1 MRATAFGVRRAKKRK
16 TGQVRGSVLNPK
28 NENSSGRPQGEFGL
42 LEAEFGLL
50 LRQAE
55 DGPGPGGPGGPATGT
70 TGGAGVATRS
80 EEPGSDRFRS
90 RDEDDEEPG
99 RPRRC
104 SRRVVDPQH
113 PGKAV
118 WDVGISIMIVYSVL
132 VEPFRIG
139 FGVEVS
145 GAMLAI
151 DIFVDCLFVI
161 DIVLTFFTAYLDERE
176 VLVTNRLR
184 IAQRYLRGFFV
195 IDVAS
200 VFPAELFLLAIQ
212 PDIATQA
219 RAVKLLRLVRLMKLG
234 RLFKLKRLVLLVE
247 EKLNF
252 SLQVMDMLKMLVK
265 VLFIVH
271 WLACLTFL
279 VASPVCADGTA
290 MPCPPPESPNDDTR
304 FWSNW
309 VRMFQVDKFDL
320 AARYLSTFHFITA
333 TLMAVG
339 YGDIFPAN
347 SFERIVCIVSQITG
361 AVLFGFLLSCITA
374 VLEFTHPRELEHKK
388 RMSEIKNWLRNRS
401 LPQPLKT
408 QVWSHFCYVTAQR
421 SAFKDEHTMLLSLPT
436 HLRSQLVES
445 SQKTYFQAIQAS
457 LGNFEKGLV
466 AELAVQVMPMQVP
479 YHMCILET
487 GELTTELY
495 VVVTGRVEAVLVEER
510 HNENP
515 EQLEAFLKLCLA
527 SSDPRRNGGGVA
539 REDLFD
545 EPSGNSLPDA
555 SADGEEAR
563 PRAERTRR
571 RQATPTRGLIQRARS
586 FLTEG
591 VGLAAPAPSEDIIQI
606 LCGIYGELEA
616 FGHCAVAPL
625 RFRGGCY
632 QSEIFSISQDI
643 LDRAMSAYP
652 GRQQEFE
659 VQCRSAT
666 KELARAMLSAEW
678 SGQLPQCAQ
687 PTQRLKGLVV
697 YRTKATDV
705 RQLPADVLE
714 EADEAGFAQAS
725 EAVRCVSSK
734 RLDKGGKVVTEVEP
748 VQDIIRRWVI
758 PHNDSRKIIWDLW
771 IGGLIIYS
779 VIAIT
784 FSVSFH
790 TTPVS
795 FFIVVDVIVDVF
807 FGVDMI
813 LSCRTAF
820 VDSNGLVNTVPYDI
834 YRHYLKGQ
842 FLVDFLSTV
851 PIDRIVEAFLA
862 DASNYGRMLK
872 LTRFARIFRLMKL
885 ARMLKLFRLV
895 QSAESSVQVS
905 PLFLRL
911 GLLFM
916 NVCFLAHVV
925 ACMWHWLATLPLDP
939 QGCVSGRLECFG
951 DDSIEDGSATW
962 LQGSGGSQ
970 NTDTNAK
977 KYVAALYWVFTTMT
991 TVGYGDIF
999 PMNNIER
1006 VFAVG
1011 VMIFGATVFGYIVG
1025 SVAEM
1030 ATHGRQNPAAQSLLM
1045 MRQYCEEH
1053 GFHQKVVNSV
1063 RRHVEFWYQ
1072 EMSPFDAEPEILH
1085 KLPAP
1090 LRREVILHIHR
1101 HVIGGGIALFALSMP
1116 AWLQALLVRL
1126 LEPQAFAP
1134 GELIVPPTEAGSSS
1148 DLIFVYEGSCEAILN
1163 ATGRP
1168 LTQAPSARRRGRKK
1182 EVRGVYLG
1190 DSYLVLETYPAGT
1203 MLGFEALLG
1212 EEALQSFGCP
1222 RDCAVRCSATG
1233 TCSVFA
1239 MKVAALVDAH
1249 RSTPHLGGMLTE
1261 LMTCVIV
1268 TEGRRRV
1275 KERQRCEEGR
1285 SYETTL
1291 EAYRAA
1297 KAAQT
1302 LRAAAAATE
1311 SSPEAH
1317 EAFRLTPQA
1326 RNRGPRLQ
1334 PPGMDRVPEPTEDL
1348 PRLPTPGG
1356 GDSATTWDPGGQDR
1370 AESGGGEP
1378 KGPFASLHTP
1388 QHDPPEGDPTDGMD
1402 KSGKEPEVTRGPRRD
1417 SEASA
1422 TSLR

>member
-1 MRATAFGVRRAKKRK
+1 
-16 TGQVRGSVLNPK
+16 
-28 NENSSGRPQGEFGL
+28 
-42 LEAEFGLL
+42 
-50 LRQAE
+50 
-55 DGPGPGGPGGPATGT
+55 PGGPATGT

-99 RPRRC
+99 RPQRC

-290 MPCPPPESPNDDTR
+290 MPCPPPEGPNDDTR

-421 SAFKDEHTMLLSLPT
+421 SAFKDEHAMLLSLPT

-445 SQKTYFQAIQAS
+445 SQKMYFQAIQAS

-591 VGLAAPAPSEDIIQI
+591 VGFAAPAPSEDIIQI

-714 EADEAGFAQAS
+714 EADEAGFAQ

-748 VQDIIRRWVI
+748 VQD
-758 PHNDSRKIIWDLW
+758 P
-771 IGGLIIYS
+771 
-779 VIAIT
+779 
-784 FSVSFH
+784 
-790 TTPVS
+790 
-795 FFIVVDVIVDVF
+795 
-807 FGVDMI
+807 
-813 LSCRTAF
+813 SCRHQAAHILRT
-820 VDSNGLVNTVPYDI
+820 SSGSE
-834 YRHYLKGQ
+834 
-842 FLVDFLSTV
+842 LS
-851 PIDRIVEAFLA
+851 DCLQQRIVEQPSADPAEAFGEEEEEEEEVEVQSGHGSGPTEAEEGTASTFLA
-862 DASNYGRMLK
+862 AVKARLTQWGKVAEYHKFVLALSGCVDVKAALKILRGHDDLIAVFQRKFAPDADLSAVKAEIKEEDEPRPPPFPPARAKVELQAEPVVDSTGVKAEDDDTPRPP
-872 LTRFARIFRLMKL
+872 RFA
-885 ARMLKLFRLV
+885 
-895 QSAESSVQVS
+895 
-905 PLFLRL
+905 PLERRPPPR
-911 GLLFM
+911 
-916 NVCFLAHVV
+916 V
-925 ACMWHWLATLPLDP
+925 
-939 QGCVSGRLECFG
+939 G
-951 DDSIEDGSATW
+951 DDSD
-962 LQGSGGSQ
+962 
-970 NTDTNAK
+970 
-977 KYVAALYWVFTTMT
+977 
-991 TVGYGDIF
+991 
-999 PMNNIER
+999 
-1006 VFAVG
+1006 
-1011 VMIFGATVFGYIVG
+1011 
-1025 SVAEM
+1025 
-1030 ATHGRQNPAAQSLLM
+1030 
-1045 MRQYCEEH
+1045 EEH
-1053 GFHQKVVNSV
+1053 FDETAVATAASQGPRACVEELARLLFSRGRKAGDQTAQRVQMQRYAEKVSARPRFPRELYVLRGLPGIGKTEYAMERLLEMRPLDRGEEQSARLTHVCSV
-1063 RRHVEFWYQ
+1063 DDFLESFRGEPFKLEAAHRRNE
-1072 EMSPFDAEPEILH
+1072 A
-1085 KLPAP
+1085 
-1090 LRREVILHIHR
+1090 R
-1101 HVIGGGIALFALSMP
+1101 
-1116 AWLQALLVRL
+1116 ALLVM
-1126 LEPQAFAP
+1126 
-1134 GELIVPPTEAGSSS
+1134 EAGIHPVFIDSSNLRLWEMRPYVLLAERLGYVVNVVEPWEICAKYR
-1148 DLIFVYEGSCEAILN
+1148 DLSFLAVMLDTAE
-1163 ATGRP
+1163 R
-1168 LTQAPSARRRGRKK
+1168 RRRGR
-1182 EVRGVYLG
+1182 
-1190 DSYLVLETYPAGT
+1190 VLPRQ
-1203 MLGFEALLG
+1203 ALL
-1212 EEALQSFGCP
+1212 ALLKAF
-1222 RDCAVRCSATG
+1222 
-1233 TCSVFA
+1233 
-1239 MKVAALVDAH
+1239 
-1249 RSTPHLGGMLTE
+1249 
-1261 LMTCVIV
+1261 
-1268 TEGRRRV
+1268 
-1275 KERQRCEEGR
+1275 
-1285 SYETTL
+1285 ET
-1291 EAYRAA
+1291 
-1297 KAAQT
+1297 
-1302 LRAAAAATE
+1302 
-1311 SSPEAH
+1311 
-1317 EAFRLTPQA
+1317 
-1326 RNRGPRLQ
+1326 
-1334 PPGMDRVPEPTEDL
+1334 L
-1348 PRLPTPGG
+1348 P
-1356 GDSATTWDPGGQDR
+1356 
-1370 AESGGGEP
+1370 
-1378 KGPFASLHTP
+1378 
-1388 QHDPPEGDPTDGMD
+1388 
-1402 KSGKEPEVTRGPRRD
+1402 D
-1417 SEASA
+1417 SEAVRRAPRRGARHDLLAS
-1422 TSLR
+1422 R

>member
-1 MRATAFGVRRAKKRK
+1 MSTYSGSWVPSGEPGTIMPDSNVLAKPSDKRIDLPRSNGTKVDLTPNASMFSYETSTVATEQVSNRIVTKDWQVLLAVLVFGPSCTDRRTPPKEADLQYMVTKLSQLAIKHEYVLNSIKRDTSLYVFVKPGSEGLIPILFATSEKWHKTQQETPHLVDAWLRVVLFQALLIELGNRLLTASNSEETMQSAKELAENGMGPDGGEAQGGSPYAHQVHQAIWWPMWASQSQMPLISSNSTVTYSWLFLVLHIRAFVDEWGQRSSRQHITRTPETIFLELIHFTDLEAIIHVPIRAGNTVPYFTAAYQIKVKLVVWSLIPAVTLSCGSLGMSFLSVGYDWFFSWTLWRMQAQDMTGTASLRTPQPRRRCADAVEGGGRSSCLGANACDRVWCSLDGTVTTDMCIFFCILSAELYLLENMPHNKESAVRRAKKRK

-320 AARYLSTFHFITA
+320 ACGPQ
-333 TLMAVG
+333 AVG

-388 RMSEIKNWLRNRS
+388 RMSEIKVPGTISS
-401 LPQPLKT
+401 LQE
-408 QVWSHFCYVTAQR
+408 
-421 SAFKDEHTMLLSLPT
+421 DEHTMLLSLPT

-445 SQKTYFQAIQAS
+445 SQKTYFQAIQAATVTGEEGQAS

-586 FLTEG
+586 FLTE
-591 VGLAAPAPSEDIIQI
+591 DIIQI

-659 VQCRSAT
+659 VR
-666 KELARAMLSAEW
+666 
-678 SGQLPQCAQ
+678 
-687 PTQRLKGLVV
+687 
-697 YRTKATDV
+697 
-705 RQLPADVLE
+705 
-714 EADEAGFAQAS
+714 
-725 EAVRCVSSK
+725 
-734 RLDKGGKVVTEVEP
+734 
-748 VQDIIRRWVI
+748 
-758 PHNDSRKIIWDLW
+758 
-771 IGGLIIYS
+771 
-779 VIAIT
+779 
-784 FSVSFH
+784 
-790 TTPVS
+790 
-795 FFIVVDVIVDVF
+795 
-807 FGVDMI
+807 
-813 LSCRTAF
+813 
-820 VDSNGLVNTVPYDI
+820 
-834 YRHYLKGQ
+834 
-842 FLVDFLSTV
+842 
-851 PIDRIVEAFLA
+851 
-862 DASNYGRMLK
+862 
-872 LTRFARIFRLMKL
+872 
-885 ARMLKLFRLV
+885 
-895 QSAESSVQVS
+895 
-905 PLFLRL
+905 
-911 GLLFM
+911 
-916 NVCFLAHVV
+916 
-925 ACMWHWLATLPLDP
+925 
-939 QGCVSGRLECFG
+939 
-951 DDSIEDGSATW
+951 
-962 LQGSGGSQ
+962 
-970 NTDTNAK
+970 
-977 KYVAALYWVFTTMT
+977 
-991 TVGYGDIF
+991 
-999 PMNNIER
+999 
-1006 VFAVG
+1006 
-1011 VMIFGATVFGYIVG
+1011 
-1025 SVAEM
+1025 
-1030 ATHGRQNPAAQSLLM
+1030 
-1045 MRQYCEEH
+1045 
-1053 GFHQKVVNSV
+1053 
-1063 RRHVEFWYQ
+1063 
-1072 EMSPFDAEPEILH
+1072 
-1085 KLPAP
+1085 
-1090 LRREVILHIHR
+1090 
-1101 HVIGGGIALFALSMP
+1101 
-1116 AWLQALLVRL
+1116 
-1126 LEPQAFAP
+1126 AFA
-1134 GELIVPPTEAGSSS
+1134 ENRQ
-1148 DLIFVYEGSCEAILN
+1148 DL
-1163 ATGRP
+1163 
-1168 LTQAPSARRRGRKK
+1168 
-1182 EVRGVYLG
+1182 
-1190 DSYLVLETYPAGT
+1190 
-1203 MLGFEALLG
+1203 
-1212 EEALQSFGCP
+1212 
-1222 RDCAVRCSATG
+1222 
-1233 TCSVFA
+1233 
-1239 MKVAALVDAH
+1239 
-1249 RSTPHLGGMLTE
+1249 
-1261 LMTCVIV
+1261 
-1268 TEGRRRV
+1268 
-1275 KERQRCEEGR
+1275 
-1285 SYETTL
+1285 
-1291 EAYRAA
+1291 
-1297 KAAQT
+1297 
-1302 LRAAAAATE
+1302 
-1311 SSPEAH
+1311 
-1317 EAFRLTPQA
+1317 
-1326 RNRGPRLQ
+1326 
-1334 PPGMDRVPEPTEDL
+1334 
-1348 PRLPTPGG
+1348 
-1356 GDSATTWDPGGQDR
+1356 
-1370 AESGGGEP
+1370 
-1378 KGPFASLHTP
+1378 
-1388 QHDPPEGDPTDGMD
+1388 
-1402 KSGKEPEVTRGPRRD
+1402 
-1417 SEASA
+1417 
-1422 TSLR
+1422 